1 MSKELLIKNTELN
14 NIFKDYSI
22 IASTNSYILT
32 YNANLVK
39 SNYGTSKYFGD
50 DISKYLE
57 LNVVNRI
64 NNFQTSFN
72 QRNEFNFTYSYS
84 QSDYNIIP
92 NSLIIS
98 NLSKD
103 IKTTYSN
110 SYIVFYNTN
119 QGLKQLTYHYKEG
132 NGLYYDKQNKVI
144 SLNIDNESIKEQYN
158 KLYFDTNSIPITSQ
172 DNYGIA
178 YVDNKYLTISNGI
191 LSINQDYIEN
201 VISYKYKIK
210 NLYDQLNNIYNS
222 LSYYNDI
229 YDNQNNA
236 IDEFVEYFDDII
248 EKTDSGEVSRTIKTE
263 ISYHHT
269 GSLYFPNTELK
280 YIDNYYFS
288 NGLIDP
294 KYKQFITLNES
305 NSYIIYCKDIE
316 KLEIF
321 SYIENEYIDY
331 GKIFNI
337 NKIRQIES
345 KLDED
350 TSIIDIS
357 DFSSEVDYSKY
368 VNNNNRQEIMSS
380 NNIYTYIYFDETNNY
395 NKFNVNTNIVN
406 NLLFS
411 HPKAKK
417 LNKCN
422 HSISTIFD
430 HHDTI
435 FRQRTNGELK
445 YYEEV
450 TKDYVNAHLNE
461 NYYYVNSKDNLICY
475 PTTVNKIRYNN
486 TEIDSKLFKKLG
498 LILNTKTSLPNMKK
512 IIIEYTKNDN
522 SIKYDYTIQ
531 KINCKYYNRNIKVL
545 YDDRDIKY
553 CVNNDI
559 SIPYNS
565 TYYYFF
571 SNYKYD
577 SNINN
582 VPKSIAFML
591 KNIDI
596 SFDNNLEYLF
606 YGYNY
611 TMKDS
616 RKFTKNYFGIW
627 HDLPTYYMTN
637 NFMRTLINNKEEITF
652 VNFKDLYTENFNEVE
667 FDNLNYKPVK
677 LYLYKLYKLTNGTYR
692 IRKVEPT
699 VNSNNYITISI

>member
-1 MSKELLIKNTELN
+1 MDL
-14 NIFKDYSI
+14 
-22 IASTNSYILT
+22 
-32 YNANLVK
+32 
-39 SNYGTSKYFGD
+39 
-50 DISKYLE
+50 
-57 LNVVNRI
+57 
-64 NNFQTSFN
+64 
-72 QRNEFNFTYSYS
+72 
-84 QSDYNIIP
+84 
-92 NSLIIS
+92 
-98 NLSKD
+98 
-103 IKTTYSN
+103 
-110 SYIVFYNTN
+110 
-119 QGLKQLTYHYKEG
+119 
-132 NGLYYDKQNKVI
+132 
-144 SLNIDNESIKEQYN
+144 
-158 KLYFDTNSIPITSQ
+158 
-172 DNYGIA
+172 
-178 YVDNKYLTISNGI
+178 
-191 LSINQDYIEN
+191 
-201 VISYKYKIK
+201 
-210 NLYDQLNNIYNS
+210 
-222 LSYYNDI
+222 
-229 YDNQNNA
+229 
-236 IDEFVEYFDDII
+236 
-248 EKTDSGEVSRTIKTE
+248 
-263 ISYHHT
+263 
-269 GSLYFPNTELK
+269 
-280 YIDNYYFS
+280 
-288 NGLIDP
+288 
-294 KYKQFITLNES
+294 LNES

-331 GKIFNI
+331 GKIFNV

-345 KLDED
+345 ELDED

-417 LNKCN
+417 LNRCAHN
-422 HSISTIFD
+422 INTIFD

-450 TKDYVNAHLNE
+450 TKDYVNDHLNE

-498 LILNTKTSLPNMKK
+498 LILNTKISLPNMKK
-512 IIIEYTKNDN
+512 VIIEYTKNDN

-553 CVNNDI
+553 CINNDI

-571 SNYKYD
+571 SNYKYG

-637 NFMRTLINNKEEITF
+637 NFMRTLINNNEEITF

-667 FDNLNYKPVK
+667 FDNLNYQPVK

-692 IRKVEPT
+692 IRKVDPSIG
-699 VNSNNYITISI
+699 SNNYITISI